1 MENNKIE
8 QINEA
13 IDDSYKRIVESKR
26 MKLEDIGLLYSYGI
40 TTGLLIMAEI
50 LKLIEENGLKSAGK
64 IYHSRFMEMIKLS
77 IGFANANFSKNN

>member
-40 TTGLLIMAEI
+40 TTGLLIMSEI
-50 LKLIEENGLKSAGK
+50 LKLIE
-64 IYHSRFMEMIKLS
+64 
-77 IGFANANFSKNN
+77 